1 VPVFA
6 FYDAQQTGLTQI
18 DLEVGQESK
27 PIVVRLPPPDPG
39 RVSGA
44 FAFADDGLLVEEV
57 PELTSQNPANPYK
70 VFRAVAAKPGSWT
83 VQVQEVGRKT
93 SREAGRLLVKVRKV
107 QPSDPDLDYRGTYL
121 AWLRHLPP
129 GLGPDPLIF
138 HATSGLDRHQI
149 AHQMK
154 EKDLGPVPE
163 GTYRLLARLDPKQDS
178 VAAANRVEARRTAE
192 SITNLNDGVQF
203 LPVGGNGPVY
213 PSWGTLRV
221 KLTPVRVD
229 MGRREGGFYLH
240 NSHKGF
246 SHGCIE
252 VGTTPTRV
260 DFFTT
265 LLRFATATTPRP
277 FHLALR
283 VKYGHREQSTLGDTL
298 R

>member
-1 VPVFA
+1 MPLFA

-39 RVSGA
+39 RVSAA

-57 PELTSQNPANPYK
+57 AELTSQNPANPYK
-70 VFRAVAAKPGSWT
+70 VFRVVAAKPGPWA

-93 SREAGRLLVKVRKV
+93 SREAGRLVVRVRKV
-107 QPSDPDLDYRGTYL
+107 HPSDPDLDYRGTYL
-121 AWLRHLPP
+121 AWLRNLPQ
-129 GLGPDPLIF
+129 GLGQDPLIF
-138 HATSGLDRHQI
+138 HATSGLVGHQI
-149 AHQMK
+149 AREMNH
-154 EKDLGPVPE
+154 KDHGPVPE
-163 GTYRLLARLDPKQDS
+163 GTYRLRARLDPKQDS
-178 VAAANRVEARRTAE
+178 VAAANRVDARRTAE
-192 SITNLNDGVQF
+192 SITNPNEGVQF
-203 LPVGGNGPVY
+203 LPVGGTGPVY
-213 PSWGTLRV
+213 TNWGTLRV
-221 KLTPVRVD
+221 RLTPVSGD
-229 MGRREGGFYLH
+229 MFGRSGFYLH

-277 FHLALR
+277 VQLTMR